1 MRLLPPRLGP
11 YSPPH
16 VGAYLQLSEGSRDGN
31 SAAVI
36 SRPSLSILT
45 RHMYSTTDDP
55 CQVLKIAVPSTSTLV
70 WYRTPAG
77 LVLADGTEHGDHD
90 RFNVNTSNTVDGC
103 TAVLHR
109 VTLISLARAPALQL
123 CA

>member
-1 MRLLPPRLGP
+1 MDSLL
-11 YSPPH
+11 S
-16 VGAYLQLSEGSRDGN
+16 VDE
-31 SAAVI
+31 
-36 SRPSLSILT
+36 T
-45 RHMYSTTDDP
+45 R
-55 CQVLKIAVPSTSTLV
+55 V